1 MPIRLRVL
9 LIIVSLLF
17 FMVVLKNIKKAKIS
31 NDMASLW
38 IIVCIALLLL
48 AIFPNIISV
57 ISNLLG
63 ISTNMNTLYL
73 IIIFI
78 LICMVFYLFV
88 KVSILE
94 EKITKIIQLYSLEDR
109 KKKK

>member
-17 FMVVLKNIKKAKIS
+17 FIVVLKNIKKAKIS

-48 AIFPNIISV
+48 AIFPNIIGFV
-57 ISNLLG
+57 SNILG

-88 KVSILE
+88 KISILE
-94 EKITKIIQLYSLEDR
+94 DKVKTLTQLFSLDHKNN
-109 KKKK
+109 KK